1 MEAVYRVNVI
11 YLALMNERRG
21 IDGTSC
27 SVGDCM
33 MLHIDGRRIA
43 GLKAGTNIVEVE
55 VRYGAYIADGQ
66 E

>member
-1 MEAVYRVNVI
+1 M
-11 YLALMNERRG
+11 
-21 IDGTSC
+21 
-27 SVGDCM
+27 GDCM
-33 MLHIDGRRIA
+33 MLDMDGRRIA